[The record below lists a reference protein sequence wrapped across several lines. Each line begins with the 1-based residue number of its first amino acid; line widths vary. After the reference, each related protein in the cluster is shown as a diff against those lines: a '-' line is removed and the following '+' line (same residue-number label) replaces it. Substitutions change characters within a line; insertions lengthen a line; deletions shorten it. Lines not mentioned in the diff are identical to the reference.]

1 MTCDIFIRS
10 YDGDNEWLKYC
21 LRSIQR
27 FARGFRKVVVV
38 VPHGHNPPVGTA
50 ETVFHVAEI
59 GDQYMQQQSDKLHA
73 DHFTDAE
80 FILYQDSDTIF
91 TQPVTP
97 ATFIVENR
105 RPVWLYTPYADL
117 GNDESQL
124 WKEVTAKVVRR
135 PVEKEF
141 MRRHPFCVSRTMLRE
156 FRAWVHRAHGTSV
169 ERYVMSQPEHNF
181 SEFNALGAWL
191 WFFMQTELEWKRPED
206 FPTYVHQSYS
216 YGGINPD
223 LRNHLEA
230 ALA

>member
-10 YDGDNEWLKYC
+10 YDGDAEWLKYC

-27 FARGFRKVVVV
+27 FATGFQQVVVV
-38 VPHGHNPPVGTA
+38 VPNGHNPPTGTN
-50 ETVFHVAEI
+50 EVVFKVAEI

-97 ATFIVENR
+97 ATFIVDNR
-105 RPVWLYTPYADL
+105 RPVWLYTPYAQL

-124 WKEVTAKVVRR
+124 WKEVTSKVITFDVDL
-135 PVEKEF
+135 EL
-141 MRRHPFCVSRTMLRE
+141 MRRHPFCISRNSLQA
-156 FRAWVHRAHGTSV
+156 FRQFIHLTHGVTA
-169 ERYVMSQPEHNF
+169 ERYVMSQPAHEF
-181 SEFNALGAWL
+181 SEFNALGS
-191 WFFMQTELEWKRPED
+191 FMWYFHQNKVEWKRPED

-216 YGGINPD
+216 YGGLNPD
-223 LRNHLEA
+223 LRAHLEA